1 MVTGLQ
7 YGYCYRWKL
16 QICKLYKY
24 TMEENTNHM
33 VFLDLYGP
41 CRYIHVNVNREY
53 ILTSKSP
60 IRRESLRSLHR
71 FHERTYFCLGFVA

>member
-24 TMEENTNHM
+24 TMEENTNHTIWYFLTCM
-33 VFLDLYGP
+33 VLAATFMLM
-41 CRYIHVNVNREY
+41 
-53 ILTSKSP
+53 
-60 IRRESLRSLHR
+60 
-71 FHERTYFCLGFVA
+71 

>member
-1 MVTGLQ
+1 MVAGLQ
-7 YGYCYRWKL
+7 YGYYYRRKL
-16 QICKLYKY
+16 QICKRYKY

-71 FHERTYFCLGFVA
+71 PFTSGYSSAWGI